1 MKLIKL
7 LSLLSNIWIVNS
19 YVCSNPNYYI
29 SDQNSLNLIENC
41 STINGNLIINSGY
54 NIDYFGKLKKLETIN
69 GYLNMIDNHNIST
82 LYGFNNLK
90 NVNGNQ
96 LYLNTY
102 SVVIKY
108 NINENNDTHEGLCY
122 SDNIFWNNITQH
134 PVDIRNNGINC
145 PDCHSECVGCWGPG
159 PNSCQFCLNF
169 NYNGTCVPHC
179 PSGYNGNICNNVLP
193 SPPILNG
200 NIYDLNNI
208 NISWDFSNP
217 NDFVSGYKIWINGSL
232 NYTYQNS
239 DLGYYYYELEQ
250 DHIFDDL
257 DYNTE
262 YNIEVSFINQL
273 GESNKSNMITLL
285 TDHIPTTPTT
295 TQTSTVT
302 STQTSTQTTTQTSTV
317 TTTKTSTIT
326 STKTSTP
333 STTITTS
340 PTTTPSQSTTQTTT
354 RYDSYNNGNIEDSN
368 KDWNNLYII
377 PIVGV
382 AILILVGVYLLD
394 KKFCN
399 PESTSRV
406 SPDNTNPNSRGLN
419 NNIYSSN
426 NLGNVYNNLSRP
438 YKPNKPNNHINT
450 YNNLRKIQYP
460 NVNHEDY
467 ATIRDNRVMRTFQN
481 NIYGSR
487 NNDRTVVNDTYTYQN

>member
-1 MKLIKL
+1 MKSIKILCL
-7 LSLLSNIWIVNS
+7 LSTICFANS
-19 YVCSNPNYYI
+19 LMCNNSNYYI
-29 SDQNSLNLIENC
+29 SDQSSLNQIENC
-41 STINGNLIINSGY
+41 SSINGNLIINSGY
-54 NIDYFGKLKKLETIN
+54 NINNFSKLKNLETIH
-69 GYLNMIDNHNIST
+69 GYLTIIDNHNIST

-90 NVNGNQ
+90 NVYGNQ

-122 SDNIFWNNITQH
+122 PNNIFWNNITHQS
-134 PVDIRNNGINC
+134 VDIRNNGINC
-145 PDCHSECVGCWGPG
+145 PNCHSECIGCWGPG

-179 PSGYNGNICNNVLP
+179 PSGFNGNICDNVLP
-193 SPPILNG
+193 SPPILTG
-200 NIYDLNNI
+200 NIYNLNNI
-208 NISWDFSNP
+208 NISWGLSNP
-217 NDFVSGYKIWINGSL
+217 NDFISGYKIWINGLL

-239 DLGYYYYELEQ
+239 DLGYYYYELSQ
-250 DHIFDDL
+250 NHIFDDL
-257 DYNTE
+257 EYNTE

-285 TDHIPTTPTT
+285 TDHEPTTPTT

-302 STQTSTQTTTQTSTV
+302 TTQSSTFTSTQ
-317 TTTKTSTIT
+317 
-326 STKTSTP
+326 TSTP

-340 PTTTPSQSTTQTTT
+340 PTTTPSQTTTQTTT
-354 RYDSYNNGNIEDSN
+354 EYNSFNNGNIEDSN

-382 AILILVGVYLLD
+382 AILILVGIYLLD

-399 PESTSRV
+399 PETTSRV
-406 SPDNTNPNSRGLN
+406 CPDNTNNPRALN
-419 NNIYSSN
+419 NHIYSTN
-426 NLGNVYNNLSRP
+426 NSGHIYGNLSRP
-438 YKPNKPNNHINT
+438 ARPNNQTNT
-450 YNNLRKIQYP
+450 YNNLQRNKKNKTP
-460 NVNHEDY
+460 DVNYEDY
-467 ATIRDNRVMRTFQN
+467 AKIRDNRVMRTFQN

-487 NNDRTVVNDTYTYQN
+487 NGGTIVNDTYTYQN